1 MTMINRKNKNTL
13 NHAMGSVAILI
24 GWLILIADIIG
35 SVVLWTLSQNLIAIV
50 SGILIALGTL
60 FNIYLFSKEKSRDE

>member
-35 SVVLWTLSQNLIAIV
+35 SAVLWILSQNLIAIV

>member
-1 MTMINRKNKNTL
+1 MTMTNRKNKSTL
-13 NHAMGSVAILI
+13 NQVIGSVVILI

-35 SVVLWTLSQNLIAIV
+35 SVVLWTLSQNLIVIV
-50 SGILIALGTL
+50 SGILIALGAL